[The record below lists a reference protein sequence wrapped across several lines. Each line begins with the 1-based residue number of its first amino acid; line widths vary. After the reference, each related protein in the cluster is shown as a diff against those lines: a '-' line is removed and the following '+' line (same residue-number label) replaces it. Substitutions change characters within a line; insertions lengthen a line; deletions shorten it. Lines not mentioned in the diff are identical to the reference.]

1 MTLPDFSDVSLSF
14 QLTLRLC
21 FPFHIRGYTTLTT
34 VSSGSENGPNSI
46 MSDSIIIFSDN
57 TKMNLKG
64 SGSMEDSKYA
74 ECPLIDDKIT
84 PDGLPPCAFEWD
96 DD

>member
-1 MTLPDFSDVSLSF
+1 
-14 QLTLRLC
+14 
-21 FPFHIRGYTTLTT
+21 
-34 VSSGSENGPNSI
+34 

-74 ECPLIDDKIT
+74 ECPLMDDKIT